1 MKGSALTTLH
11 QQRRAEP
18 MKRKLIAFFPALFLG
33 LALATGCEKRIAT
46 EDFSEAAPGAEAPST
61 GKAEVT
67 VPEENLKSEDVTAED
82 IQNTADAKTGG
93 QYASLNA
100 AEDLTQK
107 AVEKGHLYTIYFD
120 YDKYTIRESD
130 MDYLT
135 KNAKWLGINPKTKVR
150 IEGHADE
157 RGETDYNVALGDK
170 RARSIRKYLEDMGI
184 GGDRLDVVSYGEEKP
199 AVNGSGED
207 AWAKNRR
214 AEFVITAN

>member
-1 MKGSALTTLH
+1 
-11 QQRRAEP
+11 
-18 MKRKLIAFFPALFLG
+18 MKRKLLTFFPVLFLG

-46 EDFSEAAPGAEAPST
+46 EDFSEAAPAVEAPS

-67 VPEENLKSEDVTAED
+67 VPDETIKSEDVTAED
-82 IQNTADAKTGG
+82 IKNTADAKTGG
-93 QYASLNA
+93 NYASLSA

-120 YDKYTIRESD
+120 YDKYTVRESD
-130 MDYLT
+130 MDFLT
-135 KNAKWLGINPKTKVR
+135 KNAKWLGINPDIKIR

-157 RGETDYNVALGDK
+157 RGETDYNLALGDK

-184 GGDRLDVVSYGEEKP
+184 GASRLDVVSYGEEKP
-199 AVNGSGED
+199 ATDGHSEE

>member
-1 MKGSALTTLH
+1 
-11 QQRRAEP
+11 
-18 MKRKLIAFFPALFLG
+18 MKRKLIAFLPVLVVG

-46 EDFSEAAPGAEAPST
+46 EDLSEAAPAADTQAAP
-61 GKAEVT
+61 KAEVT
-67 VPEENLKSEDVTAED
+67 VPDENLKGEDVTAED
-82 IQNTADAKTGG
+82 IQNTADARTGG

-120 YDKYTIRESD
+120 YDKYTVRESD
-130 MDYLT
+130 MDFLT
-135 KNAKWLGINPKTKVR
+135 KNAKWLGINPATKVR

-157 RGETDYNVALGDK
+157 RGETDYTLALGDK

-184 GGDRLDVVSYGEEKP
+184 GANRLDVVSYGEEKP
-199 AVNGSGED
+199 AVDGHGED

>member
-1 MKGSALTTLH
+1 
-11 QQRRAEP
+11 
-18 MKRKLIAFFPALFLG
+18 MKRKLLMFFPVLFLG
-33 LALATGCEKRIAT
+33 LALTTGCEKRIAT
-46 EDFSEAAPGAEAPST
+46 EDFSEATPAAEATSPEKS
-61 GKAEVT
+61 EVT
-67 VPEENLKSEDVTAED
+67 VPDETIKSEVVTAED
-82 IQNTADAKTGG
+82 IKNTADAKTGG

-120 YDKYTIRESD
+120 YDKYTVRESD
-130 MDYLT
+130 MDFLT
-135 KNAKWLGINPKTKVR
+135 KNAKWLGINPDIKVR

-157 RGETDYNVALGDK
+157 RGETDYNLALGDK

-184 GGDRLDVVSYGEEKP
+184 GVSRLEVVSYGEEKP
-199 AVNGSGED
+199 AVNGQGEE

>member
-1 MKGSALTTLH
+1 
-11 QQRRAEP
+11 
-18 MKRKLIAFFPALFLG
+18 MKRKLLAFLPVLVVG

-46 EDFSEAAPGAEAPST
+46 EDFSEAAPAAEAP
-61 GKAEVT
+61 KAEIT
-67 VPEENLKSEDVTAED
+67 VPEEKLRGEDVTAED

-93 QYASLNA
+93 QYASLNS

-135 KNAKWLGINPKTKVR
+135 KNAKWLGLNPNTKVR

-157 RGETDYNVALGDK
+157 RGETDYNLALGDK

-184 GGDRLDVVSYGEEKP
+184 GTNRLDVVSYGEEKP
-199 AVNGSGED
+199 AVDGHGED